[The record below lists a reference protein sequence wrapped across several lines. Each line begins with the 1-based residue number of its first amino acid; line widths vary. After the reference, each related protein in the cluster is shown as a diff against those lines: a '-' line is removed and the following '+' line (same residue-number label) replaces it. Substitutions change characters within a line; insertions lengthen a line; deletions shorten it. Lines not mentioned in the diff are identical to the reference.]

1 MNLDMNYLQPTHNTI
16 LSYNIPG
23 MADTETLSDWSAL
36 SSKNTSAG
44 VASSFMA
51 ITNLACLGLMSNET
65 ALTRL
70 RVQHCYL
77 QFLGP
82 SLCMCPAVIFALRCT
97 NCFSSQPDVVS
108 AGL

>member
-1 MNLDMNYLQPTHNTI
+1 MNLDIKPLHPTKNTI
-16 LSYNIPG
+16 LSYNIHG
-23 MADTETLSDWSAL
+23 MADTETLSDWTL

-44 VASSFMA
+44 VLSSFMA

-77 QFLGP
+77 QILGQL
-82 SLCMCPAVIFALRCT
+82 LCMCPAVIFAL
-97 NCFSSQPDVVS
+97 
-108 AGL
+108 

>member
-1 MNLDMNYLQPTHNTI
+1 MNLDMNPLQPTNNTI
-16 LSYNIPG
+16 LSYNIHG

-70 RVQHCYL
+70 RVQH
-77 QFLGP
+77 
-82 SLCMCPAVIFALRCT
+82 
-97 NCFSSQPDVVS
+97 
-108 AGL
+108 